1 MTALLKPLLPPE
13 VELRAVELPNPEAP
27 SAARLLNGLLA
38 LRLLPDLARA
48 LEDAAA
54 TAPEA
59 QRLGLYCEAS
69 RARDLLRE
77 TP

>member
-1 MTALLKPLLPPE
+1 MSVTALLHSPKAQVP
-13 VELRAVELPNPEAP
+13 ELPNPEAP
-27 SAARLLNGLLA
+27 SAVRLLNGLLA

-54 TAPEA
+54 TAPEG
-59 QRLGLYCEAS
+59 QRLALYCEAS

-77 TP
+77 TT